1 MNYVDRATEN
11 LTSAEKNN
19 FFRIYEKERKSEK
32 WAYFW
37 WVLLGFIGGHR
48 FYLGRY
54 GTGLIILFITVFT
67 CGLGALIG
75 WYDIVNVRRMTE
87 EENSEKIL
95 DIVKVVKRK

>member
-11 LTSAEKNN
+11 LTPAEKNN

-48 FYLGRY
+48 FYLSRY